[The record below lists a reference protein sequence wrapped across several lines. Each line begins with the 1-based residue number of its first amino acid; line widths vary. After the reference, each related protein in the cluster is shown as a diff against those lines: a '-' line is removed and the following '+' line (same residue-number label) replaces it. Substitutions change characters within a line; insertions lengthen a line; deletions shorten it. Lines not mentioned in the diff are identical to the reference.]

1 MAKPGRND
9 LCTCG
14 SGKKFKRCHGL
25 KTESSRRSTFL
36 TVVVGGA
43 ILAAIAVGIAS
54 FSGLASS
61 SSSVRVWDPVHGHF
75 HNENGVQVP

>member
-1 MAKPGRND
+1 MARPGRND

-25 KTESSRRSTFL
+25 KTESDRRSTFL

-54 FSGLASS
+54 FSGLASP
-61 SSSVRVWDPVHGHF
+61 SSVRVWDPVHGHF

>member
-14 SGKKFKRCHGL
+14 SGQKFKRCHGA
-25 KTESSRRSTFL
+25 KTESRSSVFL
-36 TVVVGGA
+36 AFVIGGV
-43 ILAAIAVGIAS
+43 ILAALVAGIAS
-54 FSGLASS
+54 FSGQAG